1 MRILWHY
8 LRPLRWLVGLALLLA
23 SVAQVLAL
31 YDPVIFGHILDR
43 YALNKG
49 QLSDAARVQGVTLWL
64 GIAVAVALVAR
75 LARSL
80 QEFMVRLVVQR
91 FGTQLFNDGLRQT
104 LRLPFEDFE
113 EQTSGQIL
121 SVLQKVR
128 EDTEK
133 FITSLINV
141 LFAAL
146 VGVAFLLWYAV
157 TRSWLLVPVF
167 AVGVV
172 LLGGLTGLLSQ
183 RIKRLQRSVVKQT
196 NAMSG
201 AITESLRNIE
211 LVKSLGL
218 TVNEIRRLQG
228 YTQAIYE
235 LEMGKTRRTRTLSF
249 LQGSALILLR
259 QSILFMLLWLIFHR
273 QLSPGELISM
283 QFISTGIIAPLQELG
298 TIILAWREA
307 EASLQ
312 TFDALMKRPHEYRA
326 ESPVDV
332 GAVERLRFDHVFFT
346 YRHSASPAVEDISFE
361 ARLGDTLAFVGP
373 SGSGKS
379 TLVKLLVGLY
389 RPSSGGIFYDDVSID
404 DLRYN
409 RIRRQM
415 GFVTQQTQLFSGTI
429 RDNMRFVR
437 PEATDAQIVDA
448 MEQAQCAHLISGPG
462 KGLDTV
468 LGEDGRRLS
477 GGERQRLAIARALL
491 RDPRILIFDE
501 ATSALDAL
509 TEEEVSRTVEEVAT
523 GARRIVVHIAHR
535 LSTIMH
541 ADTIYVLERGRIVE
555 RGTHAELLEQKG
567 LYWAMWRQQIG
578 ERGPAPATEPAAAAS

>member
-1 MRILWHY
+1 
-8 LRPLRWLVGLALLLA
+8 
-23 SVAQVLAL
+23 
-31 YDPVIFGHILDR
+31 
-43 YALNKG
+43 
-49 QLSDAARVQGVTLWL
+49 
-64 GIAVAVALVAR
+64 
-75 LARSL
+75 
-80 QEFMVRLVVQR
+80 
-91 FGTQLFNDGLRQT
+91 
-104 LRLPFEDFE
+104 
-113 EQTSGQIL
+113 
-121 SVLQKVR
+121 
-128 EDTEK
+128 
-133 FITSLINV
+133 
-141 LFAAL
+141 
-146 VGVAFLLWYAV
+146 
-157 TRSWLLVPVF
+157 
-167 AVGVV
+167 
-172 LLGGLTGLLSQ
+172 
-183 RIKRLQRSVVKQT
+183 
-196 NAMSG
+196 
-201 AITESLRNIE
+201 
-211 LVKSLGL
+211 
-218 TVNEIRRLQG
+218 
-228 YTQAIYE
+228 
-235 LEMGKTRRTRTLSF
+235 
-249 LQGSALILLR
+249 
-259 QSILFMLLWLIFHR
+259 
-273 QLSPGELISM
+273 
-283 QFISTGIIAPLQELG
+283 
-298 TIILAWREA
+298 
-307 EASLQ
+307 
-312 TFDALMKRPHEYRA
+312 
-326 ESPVDV
+326 VDV

-346 YRHSASPAVEDISFE
+346 YRQAASPAVEDISFE

-389 RPSSGGIFYDDVSID
+389 RPSSGGIFYDEVSID

-448 MEQAQCAHLISGPG
+448 MEQAQCAHLLTAPG

-509 TEEEVSRTVEEVAT
+509 TEEEVSRTVEEVST

-555 RGTHAELLEQKG
+555 RGTHPELLEQKG

-578 ERGPAPATEPAAAAS
+578 ERGPAPVAEPVAAAS